1 MCAQTTCHGHNVK
14 NYSIRHDKINWTL
27 DMKIELFIGMRITL
41 HLTISQLFFL
51 LLTETLTGKW
61 IFYDLQQKR

>member
-41 HLTISQLFFL
+41 YLTISQLFF
-51 LLTETLTGKW
+51 
-61 IFYDLQQKR
+61 FY